1 MEFISWQKYYNE
13 WKDKKPLNEIVA
25 NYNLWIYQYET
36 FEQSLWLQK
45 GGVETYFILQE
56 VETHFILQE
65 NDEFLLQ
72 ENGDKLI
79 WLINE

>member
-25 NYNLWIYQYET
+25 NYNLWVYQYET

-45 GGVETYFILQE
+45 GGVETYFILQ
-56 VETHFILQE
+56 Q

>member
-1 MEFISWQKYYNE
+1 MEFISWQKYYSE

-25 NYNLWIYQYET
+25 NYNLWIYQYEIH
-36 FEQSLWLQK
+36 EQSLWLQK
-45 GGVETYFILQE
+45 SGDETYFILQE
-56 VETHFILQE
+56 
-65 NDEFLLQ
+65 NDKFLLQ

>member
-1 MEFISWQKYYNE
+1 MKFISWQEYFSE

-25 NYNLWIYQYET
+25 NYNLWVYQYET

-45 GGVETYFILQE
+45 GGVETYFILQ
-56 VETHFILQE
+56 Q

>member
-1 MEFISWQKYYNE
+1 MEFISWQKYYSE

-56 VETHFILQE
+56 

>member
-1 MEFISWQKYYNE
+1 MKFISWQEYYSE
-13 WKDKKPLNEIVA
+13 WKNKKPLNEIVA
-25 NYNLWIYQYET
+25 NYNLWVYQYET

-45 GGVETYFILQE
+45 GGVETYFILQ
-56 VETHFILQE
+56 Q

>member
-1 MEFISWQKYYNE
+1 MKFISWQEYYSE
-13 WKDKKPLNEIVA
+13 WKNKKPLNEIVA

-45 GGVETYFILQE
+45 GGVETYFILQ
-56 VETHFILQE
+56 Q

>member
-1 MEFISWQKYYNE
+1 MEFISWQKYYSE

-45 GGVETYFILQE
+45 GGVETYFILQ
-56 VETHFILQE
+56 Q

>member
-13 WKDKKPLNEIVA
+13 WKDKKPLNEIIA

-56 VETHFILQE
+56 

>member
-56 VETHFILQE
+56 

>member
-1 MEFISWQKYYNE
+1 MEFISWQKYYSE

-25 NYNLWIYQYET
+25 NYNLWVYQYET

-45 GGVETYFILQE
+45 GGVETYFILQ
-56 VETHFILQE
+56 Q

>member
-1 MEFISWQKYYNE
+1 MEFISWQKYYSE

-25 NYNLWIYQYET
+25 NYNLWIYQYEIY
-36 FEQSLWLQK
+36 EQSLWLQK
-45 GGVETYFILQE
+45 GGVETYFILQ
-56 VETHFILQE
+56 Q

>member
-1 MEFISWQKYYNE
+1 MEFISWQKYYSE
-13 WKDKKPLNEIVA
+13 WKDKKPLNEKVA
-25 NYNLWIYQYET
+25 NYNLWVYQYET

-56 VETHFILQE
+56 
-65 NDEFLLQ
+65 NDKFLLQ

>member
-1 MEFISWQKYYNE
+1 MEFISWQKYYSE

-25 NYNLWIYQYET
+25 NYNLWVYQYET
-36 FEQSLWLQK
+36 FEQSLRLQK
-45 GGVETYFILQE
+45 GGVETYFILQ
-56 VETHFILQE
+56 Q

>member
-45 GGVETYFILQE
+45 GGVET
-56 VETHFILQE
+56 HFILQE

>member
-1 MEFISWQKYYNE
+1 MEFISWQKYYSE

-25 NYNLWIYQYET
+25 NYNLWVYQYET

-56 VETHFILQE
+56 
-65 NDEFLLQ
+65 NDKFLLQ

>member
-1 MEFISWQKYYNE
+1 MEFISWQKYYSE

-25 NYNLWIYQYET
+25 NYNLWVYQYET

-45 GGVETYFILQE
+45 GGFETYFILQE
-56 VETHFILQE
+56 
-65 NDEFLLQ
+65 NDKFLLQ

>member
-1 MEFISWQKYYNE
+1 MEFISWQKYYSE

-25 NYNLWIYQYET
+25 NYNLWIYQYEIY
-36 FEQSLWLQK
+36 EQSLWLQK
-45 GGVETYFILQE
+45 GGDETYFILQE
-56 VETHFILQE
+56 
-65 NDEFLLQ
+65 NDKFLLQ

>member
-1 MEFISWQKYYNE
+1 MKFISWQEYYSE

-25 NYNLWIYQYET
+25 NYNLWVYQYET

-45 GGVETYFILQE
+45 GGVETYFILQ
-56 VETHFILQE
+56 Q